1 MLILLDITLDVD
13 DACWTAAS
21 VGISYTVLLTV
32 LDEVVLVVGH
42 AIILLNLIH
51 RVDPLGCA
59 LYDGISY
66 SLFH

>member
-13 DACWTAAS
+13 DACWTAS
-21 VGISYTVLLTV
+21 VGISYTFLLTV
-32 LDEVVLVVGH
+32 LDEVVLVAGH

>member
-13 DACWTAAS
+13 DAYWTAS
-21 VGISYTVLLTV
+21 VGISHTVLLTV

-42 AIILLNLIH
+42 TIILLNLIH

-59 LYDGISY
+59 LYNGISY

>member
-1 MLILLDITLDVD
+1 MLILLDITLDVN
-13 DACWTAAS
+13 DAYWTTS

-51 RVDPLGCA
+51 RVDPLRGA

>member
-13 DACWTAAS
+13 DACWTAS
-21 VGISYTVLLTV
+21 VGISHTFLLTV

-42 AIILLNLIH
+42 TIILLNLIH

>member
-13 DACWTAAS
+13 DAYWTTS
-21 VGISYTVLLTV
+21 VGISYTFLLTV